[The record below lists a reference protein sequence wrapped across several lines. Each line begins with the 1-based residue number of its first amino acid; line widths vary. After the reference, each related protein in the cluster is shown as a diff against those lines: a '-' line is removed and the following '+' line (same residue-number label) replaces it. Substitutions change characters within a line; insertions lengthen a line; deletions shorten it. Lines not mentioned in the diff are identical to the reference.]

1 MQMGSGG
8 PGRPRGSL
16 CPERAPDGRG
26 LSSSGWVGGL
36 QLHPTHP
43 TRAAEATRGTCLP
56 GQRSLARWW
65 PLCCWVL
72 PQGRWVQGVRQ

>member
-36 QLHPTHP
+36 QLHPTLA
-43 TRAAEATRGTCLP
+43 TCAAEAAHGTCWP
-56 GQRSLARWW
+56 GQQSVAPWR
-65 PLCCWVL
+65 PLCCRVL
-72 PQGRWVQGVRQ
+72 SQGRWVQGVRQ